1 MRTLPEITR
10 TYSRDVERHAFL
22 LHKARSGEA
31 DEAEIGELSILD
43 GEMHAFSRMCRRW
56 APLSATELGFR
67 WGETLRHE
75 ADDAITA
82 IVRERGLVE
91 YQGEDVE
98 IAEATRR
105 VAATGRRVSM
115 GGWTG
120 TAGAIGDLAGLRPL
134 VRILDPMTT
143 DDEDQE
149 AAGAAPD
156 TTTHEGAAG
165 ITTPHAVTADDGMI
179 AAMPSVPTGTKTPRT
194 ARKKSVPNENYDLFG

>member
-10 TYSRDVERHAFL
+10 TYSRDVERHASL

-43 GEMHAFSRMCRRW
+43 GEMHAFSRMCQRW

-75 ADDAITA
+75 TDDAITA

-105 VAATGRRVSM
+105 LAATGRRVSM

-120 TAGAIGDLAGLRPL
+120 TAGAVGDLAGLRPV
-134 VRILDPMTT
+134 VRMLDPIAA

-149 AAGAAPD
+149 AASAPPETMSGD
-156 TTTHEGAAG
+156 EAEM
-165 ITTPHAVTADDGMI
+165 TTPHAVMANDRI
-179 AAMPSVPTGTKTPRT
+179 NAAMPPASGETKTPRT
-194 ARKKSVPNENYDLFG
+194 ARRKSVPNDNYDLFG